1 MGDDAAMDET
11 SADVVPLAIAI
22 AASPFTIIPAILLL
36 FTARARA
43 TSLAFLATW
52 LLALAAGA
60 TAFVLLA
67 TVIEVF
73 EETPVWLS
81 WTRIVLG
88 GVLVVLGIRQWLARR
103 TPKPTPAWML
113 RIESATPG
121 KAARLALL
129 LAYANPKV
137 LLLTAAAG
145 LSIGAAELDA
155 ADTAGAI
162 VVFTVVAALSV
173 AVPVLL
179 YAALGER
186 MLGPLT
192 RIRDWLE
199 RNNAVVMSIVILVI
213 GVMVLIEGV
222 TGVS

>member
-1 MGDDAAMDET
+1 MSEQT
-11 SADVVPLAIAI
+11 ADIVPLAAAI

-36 FTARARA
+36 FTPRARA

-52 LLALAAGA
+52 LVALAGGV

-67 TVIEVF
+67 SVVEGL
-73 EETPVWLS
+73 EESPTWLS

-88 GVLVVLGIRQWLARR
+88 GVLVVLGVRQWLARR
-103 TPKPTPAWML
+103 TPKPTPAWMQ
-113 RIESATPG
+113 RIGSATPRR
-121 KAARLALL
+121 AVRLAVV

-145 LSIGAAELDA
+145 LSIGAAELDRA
-155 ADTAGAI
+155 GTAEAI
-162 VVFTVVAALSV
+162 AVFTAVAAVTV

-179 YAALGER
+179 YAVLGER

-192 RIRDWLE
+192 RARDWLE
-199 RNNAVVMSIVILVI
+199 RNNAVVMSIVLAAI
-213 GVMVLIEGV
+213 GVMVLTEGI
-222 TGVS
+222 TGL

>member
-1 MGDDAAMDET
+1 MDEM

-52 LLALAAGA
+52 LVALAAGA

-67 TVIEVF
+67 SAIEAF
-73 EETPVWLS
+73 EKTPTWLS

-88 GVLVVLGIRQWLARR
+88 AVLIVLGIRQWLARG
-103 TPKPTPAWML
+103 TPKPTPAWMH
-113 RIESATPG
+113 RIESATPR
-121 KAARLALL
+121 KAVRLAVL

-155 ADTAGAI
+155 AGTAAAI
-162 VVFTVVAALSV
+162 AVFTAVAALSV

-199 RNNAVVMSIVILVI
+199 RNNAVVMSIVITAI

-222 TGVS
+222 SGVS